1 MNHKFVMIITP
12 ITIFLGIAYLINS
25 AYIKSDVDIIG
36 VVVSCT
42 IIIIS
47 FILQSMAWYS
57 LKRDELIDRT
67 NELLEEILIKLEE
80 KDQPNNKDIDISIN
94 NTKE

>member
-1 MNHKFVMIITP
+1 MIITP

-36 VVVSCT
+36 VIVSCT

-67 NELLEEILIKLEE
+67 NELLEEILIKIEE